1 MGQKDAFAYELEL
14 QPVYPVHLGSW
25 NLINRLIVPVTY
37 RKAPYAGMDDVFGLR
52 DTTYQAFF
60 SPAKPGEVIWDLR
73 FSAYWN
79 VEAPENAPDWYAEFQ
94 VKLLFPK

>member
-37 RKAPYAGMDDVFGLR
+37 RERSSGICVFPLTGMW
-52 DTTYQAFF
+52 
-60 SPAKPGEVIWDLR
+60 KPRKTHPTGMPSFR
-73 FSAYWN
+73 
-79 VEAPENAPDWYAEFQ
+79 
-94 VKLLFPK
+94 